1 MLMQSNDVIIRIAIY
16 RDLEDIF
23 RIELE
28 SFKIPYPKEY
38 LVALLA
44 LAGDFFLVA
53 EIQGSIVGYAVGI
66 LRLNNIGHIVSI
78 AVAKR
83 WRRKGIGTR
92 LIRELERRFKER
104 GVRASR
110 LEVRV
115 SNRPAIKLYEKLGY
129 RVLDRIKNYYPDGE
143 DAYLMFKDL

>member
-1 MLMQSNDVIIRIAIY
+1 MRGNDIIIRTAVY

-28 SFKIPYPKEY
+28 SFKIPYPKKY
-38 LVALLA
+38 LAALLA
-44 LAGDFFLVA
+44 LAGDLFLVA
-53 EIQGSIVGYAVGI
+53 ETQEGIVGYAVGI
-66 LRLNNIGHIVSI
+66 LRLNHIGHIVSI
-78 AVAKR
+78 AVTKR

-104 GVRASR
+104 NMKASR

-115 SNRPAIKLYEKLGY
+115 SNKPAIKLYEKLGY
-129 RVLDRIKNYYPDGE
+129 KVVDRIENYYPDGE
-143 DAYLMFKDL
+143 DAYLMFKEL

>member
-1 MLMQSNDVIIRIAIY
+1 MQYNDVIIRTAVY
-16 RDLEDIF
+16 KDLEDIF

-28 SFKIPYPKEY
+28 SFKIPYPKKY

-44 LAGDFFLVA
+44 LAGDLFVVA
-53 EIQGSIVGYAVGI
+53 ETREGIVGYAVGV
-66 LRLNNIGHIVSI
+66 LRLNDIGHIVSI

-92 LIRELERRFKER
+92 LIRELEKRFKEKNM
-104 GVRASR
+104 RASR

-115 SNRPAIKLYEKLGY
+115 SNRPAIRLYEKLGY
-129 RVLDRIKNYYPDGE
+129 KIIDRIENYYPDGE
-143 DAYLMFKDL
+143 DAYLMFKKL